1 MKPTPSPGPLKQR
14 RWRWVSRRA
23 VGSRRTPSPSRGSLE
38 PERGTEPGTSHTK
51 SQQGLRIHG
60 CGVPRSPGRPTA
72 CPPAQQ
78 SGTLLYE
85 YAQPYAQCKVNV
97 FSPVTAFTSVN
108 GAAYR
113 LCRSNTPTFNRR
125 YPLSRSGSVLS
136 LFYPV
141 LSHLGYCVHSRSG
154 GGCYYERKRDSSGTY
169 HGSEY
174 RQDHHRTA

>member
-1 MKPTPSPGPLKQR
+1 MGI
-14 RWRWVSRRA
+14 A
-23 VGSRRTPSPSRGSLE
+23 SRGREQEDTLSFQGELE

-85 YAQPYAQCKVNV
+85 YAQPYTQCKVNV

-108 GAAYR
+108 GAAIACAGATR
-113 LCRSNTPTFNRR
+113 QLLIAGIR
-125 YPLSRSGSVLS
+125 
-136 LFYPV
+136 
-141 LSHLGYCVHSRSG
+141 
-154 GGCYYERKRDSSGTY
+154 Y
-169 HGSEY
+169 HGAAAFY
-174 RQDHHRTA
+174 RYFTRF